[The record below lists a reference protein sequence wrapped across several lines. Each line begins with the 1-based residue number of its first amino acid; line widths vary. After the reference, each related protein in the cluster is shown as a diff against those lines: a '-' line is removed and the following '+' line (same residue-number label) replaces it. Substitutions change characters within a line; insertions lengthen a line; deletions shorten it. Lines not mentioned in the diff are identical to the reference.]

1 MLYKKQGL
9 PEVGELVM
17 CTVKKILPH
26 SIFVDI
32 EEYKM
37 EGMIHISEIAP
48 GRIRNLRDHVREG
61 KQIVCKAL
69 NIYKEKGHVDFS
81 LRRVNQSQRIKKVTE
96 YKQEQKAEKILENA
110 AKELKISLE
119 EIYKQAGNL
128 IIEKYGAL
136 TPCFYEIVKDEIK
149 LKDLKIPLKIEKVLT
164 EKIKD
169 KIQIP
174 SVSVS
179 SIIKLQSF
187 SGNGIEDIKKTLKH
201 IAAYQ
206 ASLSYLGAPNYKLII
221 NAPDYKEAELVLKKI
236 TDSTTKLAKE
246 INVKVEFKRK

>member
-32 EEYKM
+32 EEYKI

-48 GRIRNLRDHVREG
+48 GRIRNLRDYVREG
-61 KQIVCKAL
+61 KQITCKVL
-69 NIYKEKGHVDFS
+69 NIYREKGQVDLS

-136 TPCFYEIVKDEIK
+136 TPCFYEVVKDEIK

-179 SIIKLQSF
+179 CLYSVTF
-187 SGNGIEDIKKTLKH
+187 
-201 IAAYQ
+201 
-206 ASLSYLGAPNYKLII
+206 
-221 NAPDYKEAELVLKKI
+221 
-236 TDSTTKLAKE
+236 
-246 INVKVEFKRK
+246 F

>member
-69 NIYKEKGHVDFS
+69 NIYKEKGHVDLS

-136 TPCFYEIVKDEIK
+136 TPCFYEVVRDEVN

-179 SIIKLQSF
+179 SIVKLQSF

-201 IAAYQ
+201 IANYQ

-246 INVKVEFKRK
+246 LNVKVDFKRK